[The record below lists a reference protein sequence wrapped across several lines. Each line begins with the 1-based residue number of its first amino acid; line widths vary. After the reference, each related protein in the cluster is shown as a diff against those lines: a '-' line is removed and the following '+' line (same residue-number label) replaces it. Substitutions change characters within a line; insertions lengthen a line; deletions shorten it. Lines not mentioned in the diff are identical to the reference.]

1 MSTAVNLP
9 LFQQYQLQFA
19 AHIRNPHGNPK
30 PQKVATKRMRVYKDI
45 VFANIEAALAN
56 CFPVCKRVIGKR
68 LWHKLIRG
76 FFIHHQSHSP
86 LFRQIPEEFLSYLEQ
101 LDKWADIPATPCYFK
116 SLAHYE
122 WVELAVSSSEA
133 KVDAVNVDTLGDLLK
148 GIIVTTPTLELLSY
162 DYPVHQ
168 VSPKNRP
175 TEALAHPVYL
185 SVYCDS
191 NDEVR
196 FVEINQ
202 MTYVLMQKITQSS
215 MTGESVL
222 TEMAIEMQY
231 PTEQLITF
239 GLPILQDLHAQ
250 QMILGTRY

>member
-1 MSTAVNLP
+1 MTTAASLP

-19 AHIRNPHGNPK
+19 AHIRNPHENPK
-30 PQKVATKRMRVYKDI
+30 PRRVAAKRMRVYKDI

-86 LFRQIPEEFLSYLEQ
+86 LFRQIPEEFLRYLEQ
-101 LDKWADIPATPCYFK
+101 VDKWADSPAIPCYFK

-122 WVELAVSSSEA
+122 WVELAISSSEA
-133 KVDAVNVDTLGDLLK
+133 AIDTADVDVTGDLLK
-148 GIIVTTPTLELLSY
+148 GLIVPAPTLELLSY

-168 VSPKNRP
+168 ISPKNRP
-175 TEALAHPVYL
+175 TEALVHPVYL
-185 SVYCDS
+185 AVYRDS
-191 NDEVR
+191 DDEVR

-202 MTYVLMQKITQSS
+202 MTYVLLQKIKQSS
-215 MTGESVL
+215 MSGESVL
-222 TEMAIEMQY
+222 SEMAIEMQY
-231 PTEQLITF
+231 PTEQLIEF
-239 GLPILQDLHAQ
+239 GLPILQDLRAQ
-250 QMILGTRY
+250 QMILGTRH

>member
-9 LFQQYQLQFA
+9 LFQQYQMQFA
-19 AHIRNPHGNPK
+19 AYIRNPYENPK
-30 PQKVATKRMRVYKDI
+30 PQRVAAKRMRVYKDI

-76 FFIHHQSHSP
+76 FFIHHKSHSP

-101 LDKWADIPATPCYFK
+101 VDKWADIPATPCYFK

-122 WVELAVSSSEA
+122 WVELVVSSSEA
-133 KVDAVNVDTLGDLLK
+133 KVDVANVDTSGDLLK
-148 GIIVTTPTLELLSY
+148 GVIVTRPTLELLSY

-168 VSPKNRP
+168 ISPKNRP

-185 SVYCDS
+185 SVYRDS

-202 MTYVLMQKITQSS
+202 MTNVLLKKITQSS

-222 TEMAIEMQY
+222 TEIAIEMQH
-231 PTEQLITF
+231 PIEQLIRF

>member
-1 MSTAVNLP
+1 MSTLVNLP

-19 AHIRNPHGNPK
+19 AHIRNPHENPK
-30 PQKVATKRMRVYKDI
+30 PQQVAAKRMRVYKDI
-45 VFANIEAALAN
+45 VFANIEAAFAN

-101 LDKWADIPATPCYFK
+101 VDKWDDIPATPCYFR

-133 KVDAVNVDTLGDLLK
+133 KVDAVNVDASGDLLK
-148 GIIVTTPTLELLSY
+148 GVIVTTPTLELLSY

-168 VSPKNRP
+168 ISPKNRP

-185 SVYCDS
+185 SVYRDS

-196 FVEINQ
+196 FVEINK
-202 MTYVLMQKITQSS
+202 MTNVLLQKIIQSS

-222 TEMAIEMQY
+222 TEIAIEMQH
-231 PTEQLITF
+231 PIEQLITF